1 MAGVGGDPLPT
12 LSWQSVASW
21 RPAPQRVRSATPEQ
35 VEAGLTADVY
45 FVGTL
50 DVLEREGLAQQVVTA
65 EVFANRSGLL
75 AGMDEALALL
85 ADRGLEL
92 WAAPEGAE
100 LAARQVVLRIRG
112 PYSRF
117 AVLET
122 AVLGILA
129 ASSGWATAARAVVA
143 AAGGVPVISYG
154 ARHVHPAVASVMDRA
169 ALVGGFQGVSTILGA
184 RQAGLVPA
192 GTMPHALMLIVGDTV
207 AVAQTFDAL
216 MPPGVPRTV
225 LVDTFHDEVEE
236 ALRVARALPS
246 LASVRLDTPRERGGV
261 TADLVRELRAHLDRA
276 GFPRVGI
283 FVSGGLSPER
293 VAELREAGAAGFGV
307 GHYVAAAPPLDFTMD
322 LKEVGGRPVAK
333 RGRIPGITET
343 PGLMRWDA
351 GQAAHS
357 RAPSPSPSREA

>member
-1 MAGVGGDPLPT
+1 MAGLEGAALPT
-12 LSWQSVASW
+12 LSWASVAAW
-21 RPAPQRVRSATPEQ
+21 DPPRERVRSATPAQ
-35 VEAGLTADVY
+35 VMAGLTADVY

-50 DVLEREGLAQQVVTA
+50 DVLDHVGLADQVVTA
-65 EVFANRSGLL
+65 EVFANRGGLL
-75 AGMDEALALL
+75 AGMDEALDLL

-92 WAAPEGAE
+92 WAVPEGTAITP
-100 LAARQVVLRIRG
+100 RRVVLRVRG

-117 AVLET
+117 GVLET

-129 ASSGWATAARAVVA
+129 ASSGWATAARAVVD

-169 ALVGGFQGVSTILGA
+169 ALVGGFSGVSTILGA

-192 GTMPHALMLIVGDTV
+192 GTMPHALMLMVGDTLR
-207 AVAQTFDAL
+207 VAQAFDAL
-216 MPPGVPRTV
+216 MPPAVLRTV

-261 TADLVRELRAHLDRA
+261 TAGLVRELRAHLDRA
-276 GFPRVGI
+276 GFSRVGI

-333 RGRIPGITET
+333 RGRIPGITASE
-343 PGLMRWDA
+343 GLTR
-351 GQAAHS
+351 QA
-357 RAPSPSPSREA
+357 